1 MKITLKRLT
10 RCLVPAF
17 ALMCSGAPGGVHAQ
31 VPNASA
37 TSLRSVTTDAQLAK
51 GAYLAKVGDCAACH
65 TENKAQPFAGGLPL
79 ATPFGT
85 LYSTNITADASTGI
99 EIGRAH
105 V

>member
-17 ALMCSGAPGGVHAQ
+17 ALMCSGAPGSVHAQ

-51 GAYLAKVGDCAACH
+51 GAYLAKVRGRSAARD
-65 TENKAQPFAGGLPL
+65 
-79 ATPFGT
+79 T
-85 LYSTNITADASTGI
+85 LRHALFNQHHSGHIDRYW
-99 EIGRAH
+99 RL
-105 V
+105 